1 MESEG
6 RLNGKVAVITGGASG
21 IGLAT
26 VERFV
31 AEGANV
37 VFCDLDPAQGRAV
50 TAALPAGAG
59 RLHHQRRKEGGPNDG
74 HAIAQRLGPAAQFVA
89 ADVTDIGSLGTV
101 IDRAVS
107 AFGGLDILVN
117 NAGVGGGEISV
128 EACSE
133 ALFDRTVAVNLRG
146 PWLGM
151 KLAFPHLRARGGGA
165 IVTTSSIS
173 ALMGMP
179 GQGAYGASK
188 AGVLQL
194 TRVAAM
200 EGAADLIRVN
210 AVCPG
215 GIVTPIIYETPLL
228 DGPIELDA
236 VVRAMA
242 SAQPLP
248 RPGLP
253 DDIANAILWLA
264 SDESRFVTGQS
275 IVVDGG
281 LSVEFDSRHRRKPSG
296 SGAPR

>member
-1 MESEG
+1 MSGAG
-6 RLNGKVAVITGGASG
+6 RLDGKVAVVTGGASG

-31 AEGANV
+31 AEGAKV
-37 VFCDLDPAQGRAV
+37 VFCDLDPAQGRSVAD
-50 TAALPAGAG
+50 ALDGDAG
-59 RLHHQRRKEGGPNDG
+59 RLHHQRREAGGPNDG
-74 HAIAQRLGPAAQFVA
+74 HAIAGRLGPAARFVG
-89 ADVTDIGSLGTV
+89 ADVTDAASLGAV
-101 IDRAVS
+101 IALAVE

-133 ALFDRTVAVNLRG
+133 AIFERTLAVNLRG

-215 GIVTPIIYETPLL
+215 GVVTPIIYETPLL
-228 DGPIELDA
+228 DRPMDVQA
-236 VVRAMA
+236 VTKALA
-242 SAQPLP
+242 GAQPLP
-248 RPGLP
+248 RAGLP
-253 DDIANAILWLA
+253 EDIANAILWLA

-281 LSVEFDSRHRRKPSG
+281 LSVEFDSRHRRH
-296 SGAPR
+296 A